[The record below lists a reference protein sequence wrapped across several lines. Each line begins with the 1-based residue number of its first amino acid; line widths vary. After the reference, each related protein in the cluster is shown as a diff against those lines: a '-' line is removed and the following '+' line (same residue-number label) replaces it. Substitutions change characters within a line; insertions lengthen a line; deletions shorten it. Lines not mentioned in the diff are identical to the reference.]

1 MPARAASLAR
11 IVESNWVLLT
21 NVVAR
26 FEPFQRTT
34 EVETKLLPLT
44 VNPKS
49 AAPATMLAGDSEW
62 SVGGGGEV
70 PSSEPAV
77 DDMRA
82 SMSAA
87 VYLTSVH
94 RFLLWTLVA

>member
-34 EVETKLLPLT
+34 EVDTKLLPLT

-70 PSSEPAV
+70 PSSAPAV
-77 DDMRA
+77 AAMRA
-82 SMSAA
+82 SMSAPIS
-87 VYLTSVH
+87 LPSVPP
-94 RFLLWTLVA
+94 FL